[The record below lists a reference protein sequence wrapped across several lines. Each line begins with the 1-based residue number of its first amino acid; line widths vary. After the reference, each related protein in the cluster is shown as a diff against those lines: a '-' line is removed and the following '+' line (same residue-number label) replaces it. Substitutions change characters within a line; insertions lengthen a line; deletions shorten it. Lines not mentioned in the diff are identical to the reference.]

1 MYVLL
6 CTSHLVLVTD
16 DLFAEALDA
25 PVDGFFVGLGS
36 VLGAQALAI
45 DAQGDLR
52 YSLLLDTTP
61 FKVFDFE
68 PVVAQ

>member
-6 CTSHLVLVTD
+6 CTSHLVFVTD

-25 PVDGFFVGLGS
+25 PVDGFFVGLGY

-45 DAQGDLR
+45 DVQGDLR
-52 YSLLLDTTP
+52 RFGQRIMVLAC
-61 FKVFDFE
+61 FG
-68 PVVAQ
+68 